1 MKKHKPAALPLCPE
15 VCWDCKQG
23 KHVMHVLTELANLVV
38 TKKYV
43 RTIHGRKKVLLEIS
57 GCAEDEDFL
66 VELIQVANHAIS
78 KEMGKPED

>member
-23 KHVMHVLTELANLVV
+23 KHAMHVLTELADLVV